1 VSANSGGPDW
11 LAERTSDSGDV
22 AERASG
28 GGVTGAGDG
37 DGGWERRTES
47 R

>member
-1 VSANSGGPDW
+1 VSANSGGPA